1 MALHLKLKEERKRN
15 NWTQDTLAEKVGVSR
30 EMIGRW
36 ERLEAIPTV
45 SSCIRICKVLN
56 ITVDFLI
63 RDDIDSK
70 NNQVKYTTLGKS
82 ILDLVDERYPI
93 DFFRKY
99 SIVSKEEVF
108 SIPRKQGLD
117 FLNTVGDEIEKAD
130 TEEYDKNLRNYMRQ
144 FIFSWYKFNKARFLL
159 AKEQKAI
166 GLEINAVLF
175 SQEEIKRELEG
186 VYSEQPIMMLRDL
199 MVKRLE
205 NYICD
210 EYNIQRDNLSKDYE
224 FDNEWSKSTYN
235 LMD

>member
-36 ERLEAIPTV
+36 ERQEAIPTV

-166 GLEINAVLF
+166 GLEINAILF

-186 VYSEQPIMMLRDL
+186 VYSEQPIMMLRGL

-224 FDNEWSKSTYN
+224 FDNEWSKSTYK
-235 LMD
+235 LID

>member
-15 NWTQDTLAEKVGVSR
+15 NWTQDVLAEKVGVSR

-36 ERLEAIPTV
+36 ERQEAIPTV

-117 FLNTVGDEIEKAD
+117 FLNKVGDEIEKAE

-186 VYSEQPIMMLRDL
+186 LYSEQPIMMLRDL

-224 FDNEWSKSTYN
+224 FDNEWSKNTYK

>member
-15 NWTQDTLAEKVGVSR
+15 NWTQDILAEKVGVSR

-36 ERLEAIPTV
+36 ERREAIPTV
-45 SSCIRICKVLN
+45 SNCIRICKVLN
-56 ITVDFLI
+56 IAVDFLI

-130 TEEYDKNLRNYMRQ
+130 TEEYDKNLRNYMRR

-175 SQEEIKRELEG
+175 TQEEIKRELEG
-186 VYSEQPIMMLRDL
+186 LYSEQPVMMLRDL

-210 EYNIQRDNLSKDYE
+210 EYNIQRNNLLKDYE
-224 FDNEWSKSTYN
+224 FDNEWSKGTYK

>member
-36 ERLEAIPTV
+36 ERQEAIPTV

-224 FDNEWSKSTYN
+224 FDNEWSKSTYK
-235 LMD
+235 LID